1 MTASAK
7 TRIDL
12 LLVERGL
19 TGWLALLVTAAS
31 FVLNGDLPWVLFF
44 ALIKMLHVSTAG
56 VTGQILIAI
65 QVFAAPLILL
75 VMGMFYLWVYLR
87 RASGRAA
94 HISI

>member
-1 MTASAK
+1 
-7 TRIDL
+7 
-12 LLVERGL
+12 
-19 TGWLALLVTAAS
+19 
-31 FVLNGDLPWVLFF
+31 
-44 ALIKMLHVSTAG
+44 MLHVSTAG